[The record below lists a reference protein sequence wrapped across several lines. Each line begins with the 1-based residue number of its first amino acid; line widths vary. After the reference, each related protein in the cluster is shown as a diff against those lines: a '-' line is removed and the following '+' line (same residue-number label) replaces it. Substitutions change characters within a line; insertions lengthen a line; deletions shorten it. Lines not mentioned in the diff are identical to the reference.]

1 MRPAGARRPA
11 TLDAEVVRMSHN
23 AELGRRGEQLAVEH
37 LEARGMLVLE
47 RNWRCRIGEI
57 DIVAR
62 DGRDTVFVEVK
73 TRTSGDYG
81 HPFEAITPL
90 KLARMRRLAIAWCE
104 ATDAPVSRIRIDAVA
119 VLAPSEAPA
128 LIEHLEGIN

>member
-1 MRPAGARRPA
+1 M
-11 TLDAEVVRMSHN
+11 THN
-23 AELGRRGEQLAVEH
+23 AELGRRGEQLAVDH
-37 LEARGMLVLE
+37 LEARGMRVIE
-47 RNWRCRIGEI
+47 RNWRCRLGEI

-62 DGRDTVFVEVK
+62 DGAETVFIEVK
-73 TRTSGDYG
+73 TRSSHDFG

-90 KLARMRRLAIAWCE
+90 KLARLRRLAVAWCE

-119 VLAPSEAPA
+119 VLAPAEAPA